1 MGSTSATVG
10 VNGSVTVIAQMFPG
24 CSNHGFAGT
33 TIGMN
38 NTLSARDRD
47 LADILANRTNEPMN

>member
-1 MGSTSATVG
+1 L
-10 VNGSVTVIAQMFPG
+10 VTVLAQMFPE
-24 CSNHGFAGT
+24 SSKHGFAGT